1 MQDAGTLLV
10 MAHLVSTLL
19 MVGMIWTVQLV
30 HYPLMALVGAD
41 RFVAYEASH
50 APRMAATVMLPW
62 SVQGVTTVGLLVAS
76 PPGVSRGLVWAAA
89 VAAAIPVAVTVLAS
103 VPAHARLSDG
113 FDPAVHR
120 RLVTT
125 NWLRTAAWSTH
136 GGIAIAIAVTAG

>member
-1 MQDAGTLLV
+1 MQDASTLLV

-41 RFVAYEASH
+41 RFVAYAASH

-62 SVQGVTTVGLLVAS
+62 AVQGGTTVGLLIAT
-76 PPGVSRGLVWAAA
+76 PPGVARSLVWAAA
-89 VAAAIPVAVTVLAS
+89 VAAAVPVAVTVLAS
-103 VPAHARLSDG
+103 VPAHARLATG
-113 FDPAVHR
+113 FDAAVHH

-125 NWLRTAAWSTH
+125 NWLRTAGWSIH
-136 GGIAIAIAVTAG
+136 GAIAIAIAVTAG